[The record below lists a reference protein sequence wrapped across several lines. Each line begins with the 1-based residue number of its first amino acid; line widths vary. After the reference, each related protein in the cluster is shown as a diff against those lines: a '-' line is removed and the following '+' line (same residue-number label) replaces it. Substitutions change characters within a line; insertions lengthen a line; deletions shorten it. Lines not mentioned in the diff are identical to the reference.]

1 MSLRFPSDNPTT
13 RSTRKLRRD
22 RFQVAHV
29 KADTIVLDTKDAFLV
44 GVESVQLHARARSRS
59 AVLECIRD
67 QVDPCLTQQRV
78 VAPCLRQ
85 GAYRNFRVRA
95 AICQSQVGADL
106 CHQSSRIEARSLDR
120 LIPYSRQS
128 QQGLDN
134 VSRFSYGV
142 PDDPDLPSPLVTQFG
157 AMILFEHAGEAVKRP
172 QRRPQVV

>member
-1 MSLRFPSDNPTT
+1 MPNSLSMLHMSKPTPLSLTQKTLSSSASNPYNCT
-13 RSTRKLRRD
+13 RGRGLVPLYLSAFEIKL
-22 RFQVAHV
+22 
-29 KADTIVLDTKDAFLV
+29 T
-44 GVESVQLHARARSRS
+44 
-59 AVLECIRD
+59 
-67 QVDPCLTQQRV
+67 CLTQQRV

-95 AICQSQVGADL
+95 AICQGQVGADL
-106 CHQSSRIEARSLDR
+106 CHQSPRIEARSLDR

-128 QQGLDN
+128 QQSLYN

-142 PDDPDLPSPLVTQFG
+142 PDDADLPSPLVTQFG